1 MRFILPFII
10 FLIVHLHAEV
20 ITLTPAE
27 EKNWDIQTQLLQ
39 SSPIFPLGEFIGEV
53 TPPPSLIQSISL
65 PFDAMVQQLYI
76 AKYQQVKKGELL
88 ARVTGSA
95 WIDAQQQAIKAA
107 IALKEQM
114 TITKR
119 KRLLCQEGIIPQK
132 ECIAAEAALEV
143 LSIKRDASKALLES
157 YGAHDETVEELFQ
170 TLKISPVLDIVSPY
184 NGTITIHNAT
194 PGKNLSS
201 SETLFVIYQEERQ
214 WIESKIEARF
224 ATLLEKNQPVQIT
237 FRGET
242 FETEV
247 VERASVI
254 EPESQ
259 TLLVRFRVPK
269 EVSLPSGLRA
279 NAVIS
284 IKAPMLKIPKNAVI
298 NLGTKKTV
306 FVKRDS
312 GYRPLPV
319 EINAEDEYAYY
330 ISDDKAYHYAVAV
343 SSVAILKNLIGD
355 ENE

>member
-1 MRFILPFII
+1 MKSVVAFII

-27 EKNWDIQTQLLQ
+27 EKNWDIQTQILE

-88 ARVTGSA
+88 AGVTGSA
-95 WIDAQQQAIKAA
+95 WIDAQQKAIKTA
-107 IALKEQM
+107 IDLKEQM

-143 LSIKRDASKALLES
+143 LKIKRDASRALLES
-157 YGAHDETVEELFQ
+157 YGANDEILEKLFQ
-170 TLKISPVLDIVSPY
+170 TLKLSQTLDIVSPY
-184 NGTITIHNAT
+184 NGTVTVHNAT
-194 PGKNLSS
+194 PGKNISS
-201 SETLFVIYQEERQ
+201 AETLFVIYQEGRQ
-214 WIESKIEARF
+214 WIESKIEARY
-224 ATLLEKNQPVQIT
+224 AYLLEKNQPVQIT
-237 FRGET
+237 ITGKT
-242 FETEV
+242 FAANV
-247 VERASVI
+247 LERASVI

-259 TLLVRFRVPK
+259 TLLVRFTVPE
-269 EVSLPSGLRA
+269 EVTLQSGLRA
-279 NAVIS
+279 STVIS
-284 IKAPMLKIPKNAVI
+284 IKKLMLKIPKNAVI
-298 NLGTKKTV
+298 NLGTKKIV
-306 FVKRDS
+306 FVKKDK
-312 GYRPLPV
+312 GYSPVPV
-319 EINAEDEYAYY
+319 EISAEDEDAYY
-330 ISDDKAYHYAVAV
+330 ISDDTLYHRDVAI